1 MRHRFLG
8 TYTHAPDRF
17 APASAAAVVTLS
29 TMTDFAAR
37 TPEARTLAD
46 RLAMLACGFGA
57 ATPADL
63 LQVEAPTIF
72 ARAGRTVA
80 DDVAE
85 VSRRLGE
92 GVRVEAAAARRP
104 RPAGRTPAADPLCR
118 RTRGRCR
125 CTLSVRK

>member
-57 ATPADL
+57 ATPAAL

-92 GVRVEAAAARRP
+92 GVRIEAVTLVWARPAEPEEAAA
-104 RPAGRTPAADPLCR
+104 
-118 RTRGRCR
+118 
-125 CTLSVRK
+125 